1 MKQPWFKEPKKR
13 KKQGPRLG
21 LYKLLGS
28 PFYFILIFLITLPM
42 FMVLLYAITEPA
54 SSLLIFRFS
63 FRSFSDFFQAAEF
76 VRVFFD
82 SLLLAFI
89 TTLIALLIGYPAA
102 YFITKLSKKNQMLII
117 LLISIP
123 MWFNMMLRLIA
134 WRQILDEQGPIHWLF
149 GLVGI
154 QLPRLLGTDFA
165 IVLGMIYVFL
175 PFMIIPIFTILSK
188 IDPKLLEASNDL
200 GANKAQTF
208 RKVIIPLSIPGIL
221 TGITMVF
228 LPAAT
233 SIAVPHHLSA
243 GQRRLI
249 GHVIEAQFLGDG
261 GNWHLGSAIA
271 IVLALVIL
279 LLISLTKIL
288 DRSKE

>member
-1 MKQPWFKEPKKR
+1 MKQPFKEPRKKKR
-13 KKQGPRLG
+13 QGTQLG
-21 LYKLLGS
+21 LYKILGS
-28 PFYFILIFLITLPM
+28 PYYLLLIILITLPM
-42 FMVLLYAITEPA
+42 FMVMLYAITEPA

-63 FRSFSDFFQAAEF
+63 FRSFSDFFTTSEF
-76 VRVFFD
+76 VRVLWD
-82 SLLLAFI
+82 SLALAFI
-89 TTLIALLIGYPAA
+89 TTLIALMIGYPAA

-117 LLISIP
+117 LFVSIP

-134 WRQILDEQGPIHWLF
+134 WRQILDEQGPIHRLF
-149 GLVGI
+149 SLIGI

-165 IVLGMIYVFL
+165 IILGMIYVFL
-175 PFMIIPIFTILSK
+175 PFMIIPIFTVLSK
-188 IDPKLLEASNDL
+188 IDPKLIEASNDL
-200 GANKAQTF
+200 GATKAQTF

-243 GQRRLI
+243 GQRILI
-249 GHVIEAQFLGDG
+249 GQVIEEQFLGGG

-288 DRSKE
+288 DRNKE